1 MWSACWGWPSPGSEA
16 LLLCHGSPQPH
27 STFRGWDNTAG
38 QQATSKH
45 QHRTSRLA
53 QNSTFTTFKGHW
65 AVLVYK
71 AHWIRYEWLIDFI
84 TGRFWYSFSQWSTW
98 GKNDTKVQYLSC
110 KCSSL
115 VIGGPQSNKIRGR
128 KCALLLLH
136 LFLITFSKRWLALP
150 SSCKNKSGAEIKSSA
165 LCSAVR
171 LLQTECQDHTC
182 LGPGNSSL
190 VPFTARFV

>member
-98 GKNDTKVQYLSC
+98 ERMIPKSNICLASVPA
-110 KCSSL
+110 SSL
-115 VIGGPQSNKIRGR
+115 EDPR
-128 KCALLLLH
+128 A
-136 LFLITFSKRWLALP
+136 T
-150 SSCKNKSGAEIKSSA
+150 KSEAENVHYCFCIY
-165 LCSAVR
+165 
-171 LLQTECQDHTC
+171 
-182 LGPGNSSL
+182 SSL
-190 VPFTARFV
+190 HFQSDG